1 MQIIVISNQHR
12 DIIVPHNRTIILICK
27 YANAVDIQVFLC
39 QTNTERRKYSTSH
52 AHTLTRNVHNLPS
65 AH

>member
-1 MQIIVISNQHR
+1 MTR
-12 DIIVPHNRTIILICK
+12 DIIVSHSQRIILICK
-27 YANAVDIQVFLC
+27 YANTVDMEVSLGQS
-39 QTNTERRKYSTSH
+39 NAGRRKYSTSH